1 MIDETYPR
9 RWGALFGSFTSL
21 VVLAVA
27 CSANDV
33 ATGDDDKGNGGTG
46 QGGASGVGGSGQGG
60 ALPTGGAPVGG
71 APTGGVSGSVTG
83 GTGSGGVSG
92 TGPTGGVAGT
102 AGVAGTPAT
111 GGASGTAGAAGG
123 GAMLVEP
130 IARSGQYVFEF
141 GDLFFQVDPAGARIV
156 DVHLTGGMN
165 LLTGASINA
174 TNYGSTFWTSPQAT
188 WNWPPVPEIDS
199 AAYAATVASPS
210 VNFLGSP
217 ATQVPARVA
226 KAFTA
231 DLQKVAM
238 NVTYSV
244 QATAAGQSFAPWEIT
259 RVFRSGITFWP
270 TGSAPRAGGSF
281 QLPPTTDSVGCTW
294 HTAPTANGSDQ
305 KLLANGTG
313 GWLAH
318 AEGDIVIVKKFT
330 DTSMPAPGEDEIE
343 LFVSGASNYIEVE
356 QQGAYQA
363 VENGAQIDWTVTW
376 FVKRLPTGVTAT
388 VGDQALVQFVQS
400 LVQ

>member
-1 MIDETYPR
+1 
-9 RWGALFGSFTSL
+9 
-21 VVLAVA
+21 AVA
-27 CSANDV
+27 CSANDTTP
-33 ATGDDDKGNGGTG
+33 TGEDKGQGGTG
-46 QGGASGVGGSGQGG
+46 QGGSSGVSGTGQGG
-60 ALPTGGAPVGG
+60 APVGGAPVGG

-102 AGVAGTPAT
+102 AGTPATGGVAGTPAT
-111 GGASGTAGAAGG
+111 GGTAGAAGG
-123 GAMLVEP
+123 GATLVEP
-130 IARSGQYVFEF
+130 IERSGQYVFEF
-141 GDLFFQVDPAGARIV
+141 GDLFFQVDPAGARV
-156 DVHLTGGMN
+156 TDVHLAGGTN

-174 TNYGSTFWTSPQAT
+174 TNYGSTFWTSPQQP

-199 AAYAATVASPS
+199 GPYTPAVASPS
-210 VNFLGSP
+210 VNFVGAP
-217 ATQVPARVA
+217 ATRIPARVA
-226 KAFTA
+226 KMFTA
-231 DLQKVAM
+231 DLAKVAM
-238 NVTYSV
+238 NVTYTT
-244 QATAAGQSFAPWEIT
+244 QATATGQSFAPWEIT

-281 QLPPTTDSVGCTW
+281 QLPPTTDSAGCTW

-318 AEGDIVIVKKFT
+318 ADGDIVIVKKFA
-330 DTSMPAPGEDEIE
+330 DTNMPAPGEDEIE
-343 LFVSGASNYIEVE
+343 LFVSGTANYIEVE

-363 VENGAQIDWTVTW
+363 VANGANMDWTVTW
-376 FVKRLPTGVTAT
+376 FVKRLPSGVTAT
-388 VGDQALVQFVQS
+388 AGNQALVTFVQS